1 MTDSTPDNTPS
12 PTPPPVSA
20 PTPPTASATPLPRAP
35 ERRAPAPAP
44 IKDRRS
50 RAVGWQSG
58 DALRVTAV
66 VAGLYIVLRLIWFAS
81 PLFLTAFLGILF
93 GLAVSSGVD
102 RLERFRIPRGIGAA
116 LIVIT
121 CLGLLVGF
129 GAWVAPILK
138 TQGAELRHK
147 LPESIDRVERWA
159 DKHPGGLVGLIFR
172 GLDPAPPPDTS
183 AAARPDSAP
192 PVTGVVSGA
201 VAGAVAGAVT
211 GAVAGFDSAAVR
223 TPTPTAA
230 MDTTQGSLRDRLGKQ
245 FGRMSRYAFP
255 VVSGTLAALGGFL
268 LVIVMA
274 IYIASEPELYRRG
287 MMSLFVHEH
296 RERAGEVLSA
306 VATVLRKW
314 LVTQL
319 IAMTVIGVVT
329 TIALVILN
337 VKAAIA
343 LGVLAGLL
351 EFVPTVGPI
360 MSAIPAIAMAFLDSP
375 EKAATV
381 AVVCFFIQFLEN
393 HLLIP
398 LLMKGGV
405 NVPPALTVLSQ
416 ALMAMLFGFLG
427 LMCAVPFLAALMVT
441 VQMLYVEDVVGD
453 QIFDDDDDDPE
464 QG

>member
-12 PTPPPVSA
+12 PPPSPPPVSA
-20 PTPPTASATPLPRAP
+20 PAPPTASVAP
-35 ERRAPAPAP
+35 AKPIPDRRVPAPAP

-66 VAGLYIVLRLIWFAS
+66 VAGLYIVLRLMWFAS
-81 PLFLTAFLGILF
+81 PLFLTTFLGILF
-93 GLAVSSGVD
+93 GLAISSGVD
-102 RLERFRIPRGIGAA
+102 RLERFRIPRGVGAA
-116 LIVIT
+116 LIVFS

-129 GAWVAPILK
+129 GAWVAPILQS
-138 TQGAELRHK
+138 QGKELRVK
-147 LPESIDRVERWA
+147 LPESIDRLEAWA

-172 GLDPAPPPDTS
+172 GLDPAVPPDTT
-183 AAARPDSAP
+183 AAARPDSS
-192 PVTGVVSGA
+192 GV
-201 VAGAVAGAVT
+201 VAGADSLLVPPPATAGM
-211 GAVAGFDSAAVR
+211 D
-223 TPTPTAA
+223 PTP
-230 MDTTQGSLRDRLGKQ
+230 GSLRKRLGQQ
-245 FGRMSRYAFP
+245 FGRMSKYAFP
-255 VVSGTLAALGGFL
+255 VVSGTLAALGGLL

-274 IYIASEPELYRRG
+274 VYIAAEPELYRRG

-306 VATVLRKW
+306 VAAVLRKW

-319 IAMTVIGVVT
+319 IAMIVIGTVT
-329 TIALVILN
+329 TIAMLILN

-351 EFVPTVGPI
+351 EFVPTIGPI
-360 MSAIPAIAMAFLDSP
+360 MSAVPAVAMAFLDSP
-375 EKAATV
+375 EKGLTV
-381 AVVCFFIQFLEN
+381 GIVCFGIQFLEN
-393 HLLIP
+393 HILIP

-405 NVPPALTVLSQ
+405 NVPPALTVLAQ

-427 LMCAVPFLAALMVT
+427 LMCAVPVLAALMVT

-453 QIFDDDDDDPE
+453 QVFDDDDDP
-464 QG
+464 